1 MAEIKQSTN
10 AEILEVMRDDLSNQG
25 VELPAKLNAETMAEV
40 RDIVTKYPA
49 NMNAFIN
56 TLTNKI
62 VKSKIYSKNFTNPL
76 GKLKKGYC
84 EYGEGI
90 EQLFVLDASIK
101 NFGDNSADGGTDEGA
116 LIRKRIP
123 EVKSMYITI
132 NYDKEGKATVTN
144 KQLRKA
150 FMSETGLAGLV
161 ASIVQS
167 VQNGLE
173 KKEFKTTKNLIGALI
188 QGKQLDCENDTI
200 SETAIDSKVWKQ
212 GLVELSYTGGIAGNS
227 KKLLKDLRTYARNFT
242 FPSNKYNP
250 AQVETWS
257 NKEDLVFITTPEVES
272 EIDVETLASAF
283 NPEFCNIKY
292 DVIIVDEIPTT
303 DGNAFGV
310 LMDKDFLQIW
320 DTWKD
325 ASSFYNP
332 KGQYTN
338 YFGNNE
344 NIFAGCL
351 YAQAVVF
358 KKGV

>member
-1 MAEIKQSTN
+1 MADTKPTN
-10 AEILEVMRDDLSNQG
+10 TQVLETMREDLAEQG
-25 VELPAKLNAETMAEV
+25 VNLPETLSMENMAEV
-40 RDIVTKYPA
+40 RDIVMKYPA
-49 NMNAFIN
+49 TANAFIS

-62 VKSKIYSKNFTNPL
+62 VKSLIYSKNFTNPL

-90 EQLFVLDASIK
+90 EQLFVLDARIK
-101 NFGDNSADGGTDEGA
+101 NFGDNSEDGGTEEGA
-116 LIRKRIP
+116 LIRKLLP
-123 EVKSMYITI
+123 EVKAMYITI

-150 FMSETGLAGLV
+150 FMSEFGLSGLIS
-161 ASIVQS
+161 SIVAS

-173 KKEFKTTKNLIGALI
+173 KKEFRTTKNLIGALI
-188 QGKQLDCENDTI
+188 QGKEIDCQNDTI
-200 SETAIDSKVWKQ
+200 SSTSIDAKVWKQ
-212 GLVELSYTGGIAGNS
+212 PLVTVDYAGGIEGNS
-227 KKLLKDLRTYARNFT
+227 KKLLKDLRTYARKFT
-242 FPSNKYNP
+242 FPSTKFNP

-257 NKEDLVFITTPEVES
+257 NKEDLVFITTPDVES

-292 DVIIVDEIPTT
+292 DVIVVDDIPYT
-303 DGNAFGV
+303 GGEVLGV

-332 KGQYTN
+332 KGQYSN

-358 KKGV
+358 RKPQE